1 MRIPAWA
8 LGRAVC
14 VCVGGGGGWRG
25 VARGYRASAVP
36 TSAQTAGLTWAPGRG
51 APGPAGLIPLVPTS
65 LRAPP
70 SSSETPPP
78 LPRRP
83 LTGGWAL
90 LSATLCRRSP
100 ALGMGAATAV
110 GPGAGVRARVGES
123 GASAPCTLN
132 TQGRGTV
139 PTIDTPSCRLPILG
153 PFAMVAPSHLWD
165 KGWGRI
171 PTRDLPR
178 TAHAPSSHFGE
189 GLYSP
194 TRVRE
199 EWAAGTGERLQDG
212 PPLPQE
218 WKLGVVVYLWL

>member
-8 LGRAVC
+8 LGRAGVC
-14 VCVGGGGGWRG
+14 VWGGGGGWRG

-178 TAHAPSSHFGE
+178 TAHAPSSHSGRGF
-189 GLYSP
+189 
-194 TRVRE
+194 TRPRE
-199 EWAAGTGERLQDG
+199 CGRNGRLGQGNACRMD
-212 PPLPQE
+212 PPYP
-218 WKLGVVVYLWL
+218 KSGS